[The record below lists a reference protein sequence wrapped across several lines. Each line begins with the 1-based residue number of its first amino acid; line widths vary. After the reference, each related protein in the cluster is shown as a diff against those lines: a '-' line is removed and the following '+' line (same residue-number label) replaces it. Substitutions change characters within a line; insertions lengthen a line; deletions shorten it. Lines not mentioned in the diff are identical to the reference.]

1 MSQMEP
7 QSAQPNNVQYKKYRI
22 REGFHDVTVTVCS
35 FQATH
40 HRVTNQFSEHHV
52 VPKVEQMQQQAQ
64 TGLNDIA
71 NQVAAGTMTQQQAL
85 QGLSD
90 LANSTQQSFNELLEQ
105 SLPVL
110 QNYIPGHPQ
119 FELDGLSQ
127 AMQYM
132 VSHPDAISQM
142 NQGMVDVTALG
153 ESLGGLTFDQVQAL
167 ENLPSDLATTLF
179 GAASAAALVTSVNTN
194 MQPGPKN
201 KETNSELFRMVEE
214 FSEKTNEGSYKKS
227 A

>member
-1 MSQMEP
+1 
-7 QSAQPNNVQYKKYRI
+7 
-22 REGFHDVTVTVCS
+22 
-35 FQATH
+35 
-40 HRVTNQFSEHHV
+40 
-52 VPKVEQMQQQAQ
+52 MQQQAQ

-142 NQGMVDVTALG
+142 C
-153 ESLGGLTFDQVQAL
+153 VQ
-167 ENLPSDLATTLF
+167 
-179 GAASAAALVTSVNTN
+179 
-194 MQPGPKN
+194 MKN
-201 KETNSELFRMVEE
+201 CSKMWLLITNSCSVRSANFRARTPLS
-214 FSEKTNEGSYKKS
+214 FLKK
-227 A
+227 